1 MSFLSGITNFLGG
14 VGNFFKANPL
24 VGSLAKT
31 ALSAYALN
39 RLTASINKE
48 TATAN
53 KAVDPGTELQL
64 APDPENKIPVVYGQ
78 STLGGNISDVYL
90 ASDNLSLWVCLT
102 LSEKT
107 GNLINGTPSV
117 IRFDKVYMDSF
128 EIKFKADGVTADYL
142 VDVEGNQDTRV
153 RDLIQVY
160 CYNAGSGSQVFPTSY
175 SGSTVDATT
184 VFPSWNGNNEM
195 NDLVFA
201 IVKVK
206 YNADK
211 DIRSFADFR
220 FTLINSMTQPGDVLF
235 DIMTNTRYGAGIL
248 ATEINS

>member
-14 VGNFFKANPL
+14 VGNFFKANPF

-48 TATAN
+48 SAN
-53 KAVDPGTELQL
+53 TTVDQGTELQL

-78 STLGGNISDVYL
+78 STIGGNITDVYL
-90 ASDNLSLWVCLT
+90 ADDNLSLWVCLT

-117 IRFDKVYMDSF
+117 VSFYRIYMDGF

-142 VDVEGNQDTRV
+142 IDVESNQDTRV
-153 RDLIQVY
+153 NDLIQVY
-160 CYNAGSGSQVFPTSY
+160 CYNAGSADQVFPTSY
-175 SGSTVDATT
+175 SGTPADATE
-184 VFPSWNGNNEM
+184 VFPTWLSSNSM
-195 NDLVFA
+195 SDLVFA

-206 YNADK
+206 YNAPNN
-211 DIRSFADFR
+211 ITSFPEFR
-220 FTLINSMTQPGDVLF
+220 FTLINSMNQPGDVLY
-235 DIMTNTRYGAGIL
+235 DMMTNTRYGAGIL
-248 ATEINS
+248 AAEINS